1 MSTVS
6 ALPEPVRRWLRHLE
20 TNRRYSRHTLQA
32 YEHDLAH
39 LIALNPDTTV
49 ENLHEDH
56 IRRTIARLRSQGHQ
70 PRSLAR
76 GARKPA

>member
-32 YEHDLAH
+32 YDHDLAH
-39 LIALNPDTTV
+39 LIALNPDTT
-49 ENLHEDH
+49 
-56 IRRTIARLRSQGHQ
+56 
-70 PRSLAR
+70 
-76 GARKPA
+76 